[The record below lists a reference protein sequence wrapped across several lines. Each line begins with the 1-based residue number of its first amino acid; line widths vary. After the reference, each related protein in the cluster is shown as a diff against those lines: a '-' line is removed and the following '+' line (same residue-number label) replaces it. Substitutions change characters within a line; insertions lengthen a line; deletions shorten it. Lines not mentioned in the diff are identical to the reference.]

1 VATGHATTVSGLG
14 CRACGRLIAN
24 LQIESKSYPFLD
36 FPDDAVFQDEP
47 IRFLVGAEYE
57 ARAVEMCTEIEQ
69 MRTSGELANII
80 GRMHLE

>member
-1 VATGHATTVSGLG
+1 MGVRSPDTLKGIMLVNNLT
-14 CRACGRLIAN
+14 IA
-24 LQIESKSYPFLD
+24 
-36 FPDDAVFQDEP
+36 DDAVFRDEP